1 MFILRTVRSRG
12 WLSADARRRRRACGF
27 RPRAWRALR
36 RTGPSGLICQRE
48 KCRCLNLPPSTAV
61 PARSRSLRAAGANF
75 SKPPAAGSAC
85 SGWRICWLATCT
97 GRAPAGPLAP
107 RPGHLPAKAKRC
119 IFLFMTGGPSQM
131 DLFDPKPLL
140 NRLDSQPLPPSFGKI
155 HSQFLEAD
163 PLCLGSHRKWG
174 KYGQSGMDMSDLVP
188 HLHPHA
194 DDIALIRSC
203 YADSVIHA
211 PAMYQ
216 MTTGRIIMGFP
227 SLGSWV
233 TYGLGSESDNLPAY
247 VVMTQPEG
255 RPREARPA
263 GGPGFLPAH
272 YQGTLF
278 RSGPAPIVNLKPPAG
293 VSLARQRGMLD
304 LLRSMNEQDLDPADT
319 ELSARIASYEL
330 AFRMQSCRARG
341 RRSGAANPRRPRPCT
356 GSTIQ
361 RTVEFGTRCL
371 LARRL
376 VERGVRFVQLYS
388 GGGPVAVQW
397 DAHDDIDAN
406 HEKMCG
412 MTDKPVAALLADLK
426 RTGLLDETL
435 VVWGGEFGRTPV
447 RQGGGRGRD
456 HNATGFTMWMAGGG
470 VKGGTIV
477 GATDEAGLMA
487 IEDRAHIN
495 DIHATILHLMGLDHK
510 QLTFLHNGRDE
521 RLTDVG
527 GRVIKKLLA

>member
-1 MFILRTVRSRG
+1 MPEPRPRRCPGPQPFQPRSRREF
-12 WLSADARRRRRACGF
+12 LKSAGCGF
-27 RPRAWRALR
+27 GLLGLADLLARAGRAAAPGSALAASP
-36 RTGPSGLICQRE
+36 GPI
-48 KCRCLNLPPSTAV
+48 
-61 PARSRSLRAAGANF
+61 PAR
-75 SKPPAAGSAC
+75 
-85 SGWRICWLATCT
+85 
-97 GRAPAGPLAP
+97 
-107 RPGHLPAKAKRC
+107 AKRC
-119 IFLFMTGGPSQM
+119 IFLFMTGGPSHI

-140 NRLDSQPLPPSFGKI
+140 NRLDAQPLPPSFGKI
-155 HSQFLEAD
+155 HSQFLESD
-163 PLCLGSHRKWG
+163 PLCLGSHRRWG
-174 KYGQSGMDMSDLVP
+174 QHGQSGMDMSDLVP
-188 HLHPHA
+188 HLHQHA
-194 DDIALIRSC
+194 DTVALIRSC

-216 MTTGRIIMGFP
+216 MNTGRVLMGFP

-255 RPREARPA
+255 TPE
-263 GGPGFLPAH
+263 GGAPCWGAGFLPAH
-272 YQGTLF
+272 HQGTLF
-278 RSGPAPIVNLKPPAG
+278 RSGSVPIVNLRPPEG
-293 VSLARQRGMLD
+293 VSLPRQRKTLD
-304 LLRSMNEQDLDPADT
+304 LLRAMNEQDLDPADT

-330 AFRMQSCRARG
+330 AFRMQSAAPEAVDLAREP
-341 RRSGAANPRRPRPCT
+341 AAT
-356 GSTIQ
+356 KVMYGLDDH

-397 DAHDDIDAN
+397 DAHDNLDAN

-412 MTDKPVAALLADLK
+412 MTDKPVAALLTDLK
-426 RTGLLDETL
+426 RTGLLEDTL
-435 VVWGGEFGRTPV
+435 VIWGGEFGRTPV

-456 HNATGFTMWMAGGG
+456 HNAAGFTIWMAGGG
-470 VKGGTIV
+470 VKAGTIV
-477 GATDEAGLMA
+477 GATDEAGFKA

-510 QLTFLHNGRDE
+510 RLTFLHDGRDE

-527 GRVIKKLLA
+527 GHVLKALLA